1 MAGSWWRSN
10 FLSSIRYSI
19 FEATQNPSFFRSGNA
34 IALPFAR
41 STQQPERLSSIRYN
55 EKMSDYEIRFGAIGR
70 LYGAEGLARLRAAHV
85 CVIGL
90 GGVGS
95 WVVEALAR
103 SGIGEMTLVDMDEV
117 CLSNVN
123 RQIHA
128 MDGTIGRTKA
138 AAQAERVRQI
148 APECTLHGEE
158 VFFTESSMDRLLAP
172 KYAYIV
178 DAIDATKHKCLL
190 IAEAR
195 KRGLRLITC
204 GGAGGC
210 IDPARIKIQD
220 LSRTINDPL
229 LLQVRKKLRREY
241 GFPKRSRQK
250 FKIDCV
256 YSDELPVFPQ
266 ADGSIACERESG
278 TDYRLNCDA
287 GFGSA
292 TFVTGTVGFFLA
304 AEVVRRIASPVIIS
318 DPPKKM
324 S

>member
-1 MAGSWWRSN
+1 
-10 FLSSIRYSI
+10 
-19 FEATQNPSFFRSGNA
+19 
-34 IALPFAR
+34 
-41 STQQPERLSSIRYN
+41 
-55 EKMSDYEIRFGAIGR
+55 MSDYATRFSAIGR
-70 LYGAEGLARLRAAHV
+70 LYGVAGLDRIHRAHV

-103 SGIGEMTLVDMDEV
+103 SGIGALTLVDMDEV

-128 MDGTIGRTKA
+128 MDGTVGRSKA
-138 AAQAERVRQI
+138 SVLAERVQQI
-148 APECTLHGEE
+148 APECRVLCEE
-158 VFFTESSMDRLLAP
+158 VFFTEASMERLLAP
-172 KYAYIV
+172 GYDYIV
-178 DAIDATKHKCLL
+178 DAIDTTKHKCLL

-210 IDPARIKIQD
+210 IDPSRIKIQD
-220 LSRTINDPL
+220 LARTINDPL
-229 LLQVRKKLRREY
+229 L
-241 GFPKRSRQK
+241 K

-266 ADGSIACERESG
+266 ADGSVACEREPG

-304 AEVVRRIASPVIIS
+304 AEVVRRIALPEC
-318 DPPKKM
+318 
-324 S
+324 

>member
-1 MAGSWWRSN
+1 
-10 FLSSIRYSI
+10 
-19 FEATQNPSFFRSGNA
+19 
-34 IALPFAR
+34 
-41 STQQPERLSSIRYN
+41 
-55 EKMSDYEIRFGAIGR
+55 MSDYETRFGSIGR
-70 LYGAEGLARLRAAHV
+70 LYGAEGLSRIRGAHV

-103 SGIGEMTLVDMDEV
+103 SGIGALTLVDMDEV

-128 MDGTIGRTKA
+128 LDGTVGRSKA
-138 AAQAERVRQI
+138 KVLAERVGQI
-148 APECTLHGEE
+148 AQECAVTVEA
-158 VFFTESSMDRLLAP
+158 VFFTEATAERLLEP
-172 KYAYIV
+172 NFDHIV

-195 KRGLRLITC
+195 RRGLKLITC

-210 IDPARIKIQD
+210 IDPSRVQICD
-220 LSRTINDPL
+220 LARTINDPL
-229 LLQVRKKLRREY
+229 LLQVRKRLRRDY
-241 GFPKRSRQK
+241 GFPKLSRQK

-266 ADGSIACERESG
+266 VDGSVSCERESG
-278 TDYRLNCDA
+278 ADYRLNCDT

-292 TFVTGTVGFFLA
+292 TYLTGTVGFFLA
-304 AEVVRRIASPVIIS
+304 AEVVKRIAFSE
-318 DPPKKM
+318 
-324 S
+324 